1 MARLRYKFNPETLL
15 FEISRTS
22 GRKKIMRIFRGFLVS
37 VALAVGYYVL
47 YTQYFETPKSLA
59 IIRSNAEITV
69 KYGLLNKRFQE
80 ANNYL
85 TQIQRR
91 DNNVYRATFG
101 LDIIPSSV
109 RDAGFGGVNRYADF
123 EKSDYAGML
132 INTSRQLDILLKKAY
147 IQSVS
152 FDTIEKLA
160 MRMEEM
166 KNCIPIIAPTTI
178 DNIMISISD
187 VFRMRQQHPIYGDR
201 RPHNGVDIRGPIGTP
216 IFVTGDGKVTKV
228 IHSSFSSEG
237 YGNRVE
243 VDHGFGYQTLYA
255 HLRSINVVEGQMLK
269 RGMQIGTLGKTGG
282 ATGPHVHYEVHYLDK
297 VVNPLN
303 YFDVTIEPDEYE
315 KILQAA
321 QRTNNEY

>member
-22 GRKKIMRIFRGFLVS
+22 GRKKALRIFRGFLIS
-37 VALAVGYYVL
+37 VALSVGYYVL
-47 YTQYFETPKSLA
+47 YTQYFETPKSLS
-59 IIRSNAEITV
+59 IIRSNAEIAV
-69 KYGLLNKRFQE
+69 KYELLNKRFQE
-80 ANNYL
+80 TNNYL

-109 RDAGFGGVNRYADF
+109 RDAGFGGVNRYAEF
-123 EKSDYAGML
+123 EKSDYSGTL
-132 INTSRQLDILLKKAY
+132 IKTSRHLDILLKKAY

-160 MRMEEM
+160 VRMEEM
-166 KNCIPIIAPTTI
+166 KNCIPIIAPVTI
-178 DNIMISISD
+178 DNITVYITD
-187 VFRMRQQHPIYGDR
+187 VFRMRTHHPIYGDV

-228 IHSSFSSEG
+228 VYSFSREG

-243 VDHGFGYQTLYA
+243 VDHGFGYKTLYG
-255 HLRSINVVEGQMLK
+255 HLRSIHVTEGQLVK
-269 RGMQIGTLGKTGG
+269 RGAQIGTLGNTGG
-282 ATGPHVHYEVHYLDK
+282 VTGPHVHYEVQYLSRA
-297 VVNPLN
+297 VNPVN

-315 KILQAA
+315 RILQAA
-321 QRTNNEY
+321 QGTNNEY

>member
-22 GRKKIMRIFRGFLVS
+22 GRKKVLRVFRGFLIS
-37 VALAVGYYVL
+37 ILLAIGYYVL
-47 YTQYFETPKSLA
+47 YIQYFETPKSLS
-59 IIRSNAEITV
+59 ITRSNAEIAV

-80 ANNYL
+80 TNNYL

-101 LDIIPSSV
+101 LDIIPASV
-109 RDAGFGGVNRYADF
+109 RDAGFGGVNRYTEF
-123 EKSDYAGML
+123 EKSDYAGTL
-132 INTSRQLDILLKKAY
+132 IKTSRHLDILLKKAY

-160 MRMEEM
+160 IRMEEM
-166 KNCIPIIAPTTI
+166 KNCIPIISPTTI
-178 DNIMISISD
+178 DNITVRISD
-187 VFRMRQQHPIYGDR
+187 GFRVRQHHPIYGDR

-228 IHSSFSSEG
+228 VHSFSREG
-237 YGNRVE
+237 YGNRIE
-243 VDHGFGYQTLYA
+243 VDHGFGYKTLYG
-255 HLRSINVVEGQMLK
+255 HLRSIGVTEGQIIK
-269 RGMQIGTLGKTGG
+269 RGTQIGTLGNTGG
-282 ATGPHVHYEVHYLDK
+282 VTGPHIHYEVHYLGK
-297 VVNPLN
+297 AVNPIN

-315 KILQAA
+315 RILQAA
-321 QRTNNEY
+321 QGTNNEY